1 MVEWL
6 RVIRALGPAMLL
18 VLSGVAMANQ
28 LEAIYPRNI
37 SATDSQHDFDYELL
51 RLALTATTTKYDD
64 FILRPSE
71 FPVTQSRAEADIVTG
86 NGDVTIMARSTSI
99 EKEAS
104 MLPIRIPIDKGL
116 ISYKVFLIR
125 AERQRE
131 FAAINSLDELR
142 KLSVGSF
149 PTWTDT
155 RVLQDAGF
163 TVVTS
168 DTYEGLFEMLNEG
181 RFDFFSRGVDEAYR
195 ELDERRDAFPDM
207 TVEKTILLYYPTTRY
222 FFVRRDDAGQL
233 LARRVEDGLNMM
245 IADGSYNEVFQRYK
259 AAMLERAD
267 LKDRKIFRIKNN
279 YLSPDTP
286 LGRKELWYSPDLKP
300 SPAAEGESSD
310 PE

>member
-6 RVIRALGPAMLL
+6 KVVRALGSAVLLML
-18 VLSGVAMANQ
+18 SDVAMADQ
-28 LEAIYPRNI
+28 LEVIYPRNL
-37 SATDSQHDFDYELL
+37 SATDSQYDFDYELL
-51 RLALTATTTKYDD
+51 RLALAATAAKYGD

-71 FPVTQSRAEADIVTG
+71 LPMTQSRAEADIVTG
-86 NGDVTIMARSTSI
+86 KGDVTIMARSTSI

-125 AERQRE
+125 AERQNE
-131 FAAINSLDELR
+131 FAAINSLDDLR

-155 RVLQDAGF
+155 KVLQDAGF

-168 DTYEGLFEMLNEG
+168 DTYEGLFAMLDEG

-195 ELDERRDAFPDM
+195 ELDERRKTFPDM
-207 TVEKTILLYYPTTRY
+207 AVEKTILLYYPTTRY
-222 FFVRRDDAGQL
+222 FFVQRGDAGQM
-233 LARRVEDGLNMM
+233 LARRIEEGLNMM
-245 IADGSYNEVFQRYK
+245 IADGSYDRVFQHYK
-259 AAMLERAD
+259 APMLERAD

-279 YLSPDTP
+279 YLSADTP
-286 LGRKELWYSPDLKP
+286 FGRKELWYSPGVKP
-300 SPAAEGESSD
+300 SPAAGDENRDAE
-310 PE
+310 

>member
-6 RVIRALGPAMLL
+6 KVVRALGPAVLL
-18 VLSGVAMANQ
+18 VLSNVAMAGQ
-28 LEAIYPRNI
+28 LEVIYPRNL
-37 SATDSQHDFDYELL
+37 SATDSQYDFDYELL
-51 RLALTATTTKYDD
+51 RLALAATSAKYGD

-71 FPVTQSRAEADIVTG
+71 RPMTQSRAEADIVAG
-86 NGDVTIMARSTSI
+86 KGDVTIMARSTSI

-116 ISYKVFLIR
+116 ISYKVFLIS

-131 FAAINSLDELR
+131 FAAIKSLDELR
-142 KLSVGSF
+142 KFSVGSF

-155 RVLQDAGF
+155 KVLQDAGF

-168 DTYEGLFEMLNEG
+168 DTYEGLFAMLNEG

-195 ELDERRDAFPDM
+195 ELDERRASFPDM

-222 FFVRRDDAGQL
+222 FFVQRGESGQV
-233 LARRVEDGLNMM
+233 LARRIEEGLNMM
-245 IADGSYNEVFQRYK
+245 IADGSYDKVFQHYK
-259 AAMLERAD
+259 APMLERAD

-279 YLSPDTP
+279 YLSADTP
-286 LGRKELWYSPDLKP
+286 FGRKELWYSPSLRP
-300 SPAAEGESSD
+300 SPAAGDENRDAE
-310 PE
+310 